1 MRALAALLLSSLAFA
16 GCLAGDGGDAGDDG
30 AAGTLLPEVD
40 AAGAILHDNVAA
52 NIGHPILMEHE
63 GREPLEDHPD
73 HTHGADHTGAHNVAF
88 VGWSSLGVE
97 LGANGFA
104 NFALHEE
111 ADGRLLAF
119 VASDGD
125 DRAGFVIADV
135 TDPTAMQPLGSW
147 WMDGNNV
154 QEIRVTPE
162 GDFAVLNV
170 QAIPDPGY
178 VATPDGAADCG
189 VCILVFDVRDRTA
202 PALVSALPVELL
214 GTHNMEF
221 HAIGGQLY
229 LFYVGQ
235 PLAGTNPDPPGNR
248 VGIARFVRNPVLPG
262 QAHLVPVGTFAH
274 DTTNDDGR
282 SFPHDVLLATHPVT
296 GQEIAYVSYW
306 QGGAITFDVSMPEG
320 APREIGRNADPAPS
334 SALAIHWLMQ
344 EPQARRADHR
354 VIAWSAPEIG
364 QLDDGTGVVRAYDV
378 TDPTT
383 LLQVGTWELPGDDLS
398 INGAGGA
405 YILSP
410 HIAMPD
416 QATGLVAVA
425 HYHAGVWV
433 LDASDPSRPRA
444 LGYYLPHGDPA
455 QPYEGAFWWKKPNF
469 DPAGY
474 LPNAYMARWHDGLL
488 WVSERGTG
496 LYALRYTGP
505 VPGPVGCVEPDG
517 SLVPEC
523 PAIIRV

>member
-1 MRALAALLLSSLAFA
+1 MRPWAILLFALPMAA
-16 GCLAGDGGDAGDDG
+16 GCLSDGSGDPTGP
-30 AAGTLLPEVD
+30 AAETRD
-40 AAGAILHDNVAA
+40 GAILHDVVAA
-52 NIGHPILMEHE
+52 NIGTPIEMEH
-63 GREPLEDHPD
+63 DHND
-73 HTHGADHTGAHNVAF
+73 ALLHTGSHNIDF
-88 VGWSSLGVE
+88 VGYSALGVT
-97 LGANGFA
+97 LGENGFA

-111 ADGRLLAF
+111 PDGSLLAF
-119 VASDGD
+119 MASDGD
-125 DRAGFVIADV
+125 DRGGFVIADV
-135 TDPTAMQPLGSW
+135 SDPTDMRPLGSW

-154 QEIRVTPE
+154 QEVRVTPD

-178 VATPDGAADCG
+178 FTTPDGLADCG

-202 PALVSALPVELL
+202 PRLASTLPVELL

-221 HAIGGQLY
+221 HTIGGQLY

-248 VGIARFVRNPVLPG
+248 VGIARFV
-262 QAHLVPVGTFAH
+262 QAATGDAYLLPVGTFLH

-320 APREIGRNADPAPS
+320 VPQEIGRTADPEPS

-344 EPQARRADHR
+344 EPQVRRDGR

-364 QLDDGTGVVRAYDV
+364 SLDDGTGVVRAYDV

-383 LLQVGTWELPGDDLS
+383 LVQIGTWELPGENLS
-398 INGAGGA
+398 ISGAGGA

-416 QATGLVAVA
+416 QDTGLLAVG

-433 LDASDPSRPRA
+433 LDISDPSQPRA
-444 LGYYLPHGDPA
+444 LGYYLPHGDEA
-455 QPYEGAFWWKKPNF
+455 EPYTGEIWWKKPNF
-469 DPAGY
+469 NPTGY
-474 LPNAYMARWHDGLL
+474 LPNVYMARWHDGLL

-505 VPGPVGCVEPDG
+505 VPGPVT
-517 SLVPEC
+517 
-523 PAIIRV
+523 